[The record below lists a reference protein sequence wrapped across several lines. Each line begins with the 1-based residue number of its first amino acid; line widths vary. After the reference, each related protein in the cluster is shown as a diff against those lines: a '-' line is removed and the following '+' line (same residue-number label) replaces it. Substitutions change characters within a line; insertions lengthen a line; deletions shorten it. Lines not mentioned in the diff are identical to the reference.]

1 MRIPGN
7 LLIFTIAAC
16 LFFSGCNYSAK
27 RQERLKE
34 ELIEVDREFSE
45 LSSKIGSHG
54 AFLNYLDDSC
64 VLLRP
69 NRNPIIGRQAI
80 QSIYNNS
87 DTSYVLTWEP
97 LAADV
102 ARSGD
107 LGYTY
112 GIFTIKMDS
121 PTGEKVEKQGT
132 YASVWKKDKTGNW
145 KFVLDTGNQG
155 LGPQTS
161 EQE

>member
-1 MRIPGN
+1 MRTTGN
-7 LLIFTIAAC
+7 LLIITAVAC
-16 LFFSGCNYSAK
+16 IIFSGCNSSAR
-27 RQERLKE
+27 RQERLKD
-34 ELIEVDREFSE
+34 ELIRIDREFSE
-45 LSSKIGSHG
+45 LSAKIGSHG

-69 NRNPIIGRQAI
+69 NRNPIIGRKAI

-87 DTSYVLTWEP
+87 DTSYLLTWEP

-102 ARSGD
+102 SLSGD
-107 LGYTY
+107 MGYTF
-112 GIFTIKMDS
+112 GIYTVKMDS
-121 PTGEKVEKQGT
+121 PTGDKVEKQGT
-132 YASVWKKDKTGNW
+132 YATFWKKDKNGKW

-155 LGPQTS
+155 LGPQTL